1 MVYTVIISIFAN
13 QRKRVMIKI
22 LIKRLIK
29 VGDFLISPMV
39 CNRAFFLNVLL
50 LLIFPTLL
58 NAFFINRDEYVSFSS
73 AYSFGILV
81 KYGASF
87 PYILFIPFI
96 VSYVLSLIPVLCQ
109 RKKIINLWK
118 IIVYAAS
125 YILCAINIF
134 LLFNFKTMLSPSIVL
149 LLKETDAT
157 ESIDFIQSYIV
168 DIHSIYAYVIIILIG
183 ALLVFIEFLNKKK
196 MTIVDSA
203 LSKVLLLMILFYMSW
218 RFVSPCR
225 QFLNLFKCE
234 DLDSVEFWYLD
245 YRPDCNILTNVI
257 YSFYTFEVSIKELS
271 QSKHHTLNL
280 QKGSSSSSESIV
292 ILVIGESFN
301 KYHSELYGYRLHTN
315 PHMAQ
320 ELRNGNLFVFTD
332 VVTPYN
338 MTSHVMK
345 NLFSVNSLMDNECWG
360 QFPIFPAI
368 FRDAGFKVLFWDNQK
383 TSEKADVSDF
393 SIFSYLYDP
402 EVVKMSYSERNN
414 TPYDFDM
421 DLFGDFFSKED
432 RLIKKSLAIFHLRGQ
447 HDMAE
452 NRYPH
457 TDKYNHFVLDSIT
470 GDYSNKQKTQIAF
483 YDNATRYND
492 DVMYYLINKI
502 RDFESVIVYISDHG
516 EEVHDYRN
524 HYGRTQENIKTKGIL
539 KYQYEVPFMIWCSNR
554 FQERYPEKVNAI
566 LAALDKPFMI
576 DNTCQILFD
585 LAEIRNCAYYHKE
598 RNLISPS
605 YRPYAYRRVQD
616 NVIYEEVMSVKTPI
630 K

>member
-1 MVYTVIISIFAN
+1 MINILY
-13 QRKRVMIKI
+13 KRFLKI
-22 LIKRLIK
+22 
-29 VGDFLISPMV
+29 GDILISPMV
-39 CNRAFFLNVLL
+39 NNGTFFLNVLL

-58 NAFFINRDEYVSFSS
+58 NAYFINRDEYVSFSS
-73 AYSFGILV
+73 AYSFGVLV

-87 PYILFIPFI
+87 PYVLFIPFI
-96 VSYVLSLIPVLCQ
+96 VSYVLSLIPLLCQ
-109 RKKIINLWK
+109 RKKV
-118 IIVYAAS
+118 IIVWKVIVYSATFV
-125 YILCAINIF
+125 LCAINIF
-134 LLFNFKTMLSPSIVL
+134 LLLNFKTMLSPSIVL

-168 DIHSIYAYVIIILIG
+168 DIHSIYAYIIIILIG
-183 ALLVFIEFLNKKK
+183 ALLVFIELFNKKK
-196 MTIVDSA
+196 IVIVDSS
-203 LSKVLLLMILFYMSW
+203 LSKVLLLMVLLYMSW
-218 RFVSPCR
+218 RFVHPCR

-245 YRPDCNILTNVI
+245 YRPDCNTLTNVI
-257 YSFYTFEVSIKELS
+257 YSFYTFEVSKKELS
-271 QSKHHTLNL
+271 QSKYHTLNL
-280 QKGSSSSSESIV
+280 QQGSSSSSEAIV

-301 KYHSELYGYRLHTN
+301 KYHSELYGYKLHTN

-320 ELRNGNLFVFTD
+320 ELRNGNSFVFSD

-345 NLFSVNSLMDNECWG
+345 NLFSVNSLMDNESWG
-360 QFPIFPAI
+360 MFPIFPAI

-383 TSEKADVSDF
+383 TTEKADVSDF

-402 EVVKMSYSERNN
+402 EVVKISYSECNY

-421 DLFGDFFSKED
+421 DLLCDFFSIED
-432 RLIKKSLAIFHLRGQ
+432 RLVKKSLSIFHLRGQ

-457 TDKYNHFVLDSIT
+457 TDNYNHFVIDSIT
-470 GDYSNKQKTQIAF
+470 GDYTDKQKLQIAF

-492 DVMYYLINKI
+492 YVMYNLINKI
-502 RDFESVIVYISDHG
+502 RDLESVVVYISDHG

-524 HYGRTQENIKTKGIL
+524 HYGRTQENMKTKGIL
-539 KYQYEVPFMIWCSNR
+539 KYQYEVPFMIWCSNKY
-554 FQERYPEKVNAI
+554 QERYPEKVKAI
-566 LAALDKPFMI
+566 QAALDQPFMI

-585 LAEIRNCAYYHKE
+585 LAEIRHCAYYHKE

-605 YRPYAYRRVQD
+605 YSPYAYRRVQD
-616 NVIYEEVMSVKTPI
+616 NVIYEEVMKEKEPI